1 MEAAVA
7 AVFFLI
13 FLPLWVI
20 CGFIA
25 ASVANAKGWSG
36 SRWFLA
42 GFLLGPAGL
51 IGAVGMPDRLL
62 RKYMRCIASKQ
73 DPFEAQLVTNGFS
86 APENSRDEIWEGILK
101 CFKPSEARTLS
112 RKASIVYDRYVEIK
126 DADGFAIGSAKTKG
140 NPEGGRMNWVVT
152 IY

>member
-1 MEAAVA
+1 MEA

-13 FLPLWVI
+13 FLPLWAI

-25 ASVANAKGWSG
+25 SSVASAKGWSG
-36 SRWFLA
+36 SSWFWA

-62 RKYMRCIASKQ
+62 RKYIRGIASKQ
-73 DPFEAQLVTNGFS
+73 DAFGAELVNNGFS

-112 RKASIVYDRYVEIK
+112 RRASNVYDRFVEIR
-126 DADGFAIGSAKTKG
+126 DADGFSIGSAKTQG

-152 IY
+152 IYS